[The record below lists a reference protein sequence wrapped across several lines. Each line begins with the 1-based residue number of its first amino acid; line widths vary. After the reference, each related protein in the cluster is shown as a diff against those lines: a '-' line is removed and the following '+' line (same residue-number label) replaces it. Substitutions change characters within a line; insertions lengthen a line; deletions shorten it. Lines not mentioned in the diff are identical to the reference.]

1 MKTSIITAAMALALS
16 LPVQAASNELNYN
29 LIDFNE
35 TASVRVPND
44 TMNVVLEVQETGTS
58 RQAVSNAVTRRLNA
72 VLARAKAAPQLF
84 EVESGNRGAYP
95 QYSEYNSN
103 GNRRAITGWTDTA
116 TVSISSRNFDAL
128 SKLVADSQND
138 ASVDRL
144 TFSVSPAKR
153 TEAVNQASDTAL
165 RTFQQRAQHMS
176 KTLGFSN
183 YKIVR
188 VELHQSFEN
197 GEEGVAAAPMMA
209 ESFARSAK
217 AMDAAMPMDLDAG
230 VRTVRQTV
238 RGSVQMQ

>member
-1 MKTSIITAAMALALS
+1 MKTSVITAAMALALS

-29 LIDFNE
+29 LVDFNE

-84 EVESGNRGAYP
+84 EVESGNRSAYP

-103 GNRRAITGWTDTA
+103 GNRRVITGWTDTA

-144 TFSVSPAKR
+144 TFSVSPTKR

-176 KTLGFSN
+176 KTLGFSG

-188 VELHQSFEN
+188 IQFNQSFDN
-197 GEEGVAAAPMMA
+197 ADYGEGVGFAAAPQ
-209 ESFARSAK
+209 
-217 AMDAAMPMDLDAG
+217 AAMMRA
-230 VRTVRQTV
+230 RTKSAEIGQVSPGMQEIRQTIQV
-238 RGSVQMQ
+238 SVQMY